1 MTSHHPTTTIIPN
14 SLFSPLS
21 QDYEYSMSLG
31 EDEVQQQAQAEEN
44 EPKPSA
50 TFSFTKSRQQR
61 DPTPQLQRYNA
72 TTTAITAV
80 DSSIYTYTPKSLIEQ
95 VQQEVTTPAGKSR
108 EHPNNNSLI
117 GKDVDEL
124 LAYIDNLGF
133 APTPQFKPE
142 TTSSAAASSSMK
154 MQRTPWKSPLP
165 QQQNSNS
172 NAMNSSM
179 AAEFGSGQ
187 KSLLQ
192 RVSEDEADDDK
203 TDGTLSI
210 VLQRP
215 IPRRWNANHPNSNH
229 PGYLTSA
236 FRPLH
241 SLDVSM
247 STTTDES
254 SEMMHLQQRPPA
266 PVPPGSS
273 GSSSSST
280 SEMSAAGAGKKQ
292 HSNPSNWNKRA
303 GVVFA
308 DRTNNNNVTVKS
320 TTTSLFVKPPK
331 PEKTPYKQQPRT
343 QTQAISRKS
352 AIDPTP
358 QKVLN
363 ANANSSFVV
372 SDQGDG
378 LIPTR
383 RLAQEPEGQGGGV
396 NQSKEESSIVL
407 GAALYSDDD
416 DDDSLL
422 LQQQH
427 NASAHPTPA
436 KKRTTF
442 LTPPSSTTR
451 GGFSQNDSAIRSTV
465 AEQGSI
471 HLPATPATQQG
482 WNLNDD
488 SAILSTVAEQGSI
501 LHPQTTPTTPGPSS
515 YAQRGNVLFHDTP
528 GGDIRSTVAEQG
540 SVSAPHLLQTPATSA
555 TKSKNIFHLIDQQA
569 PADEQ
574 PQQDDVST
582 TLFSP
587 REQQF
592 MVRSPEDAKQLLRTA
607 VAALQEARQERD
619 AAREWAHHMK
629 ASVEQWA
636 TEQRKLIEVEQRT
649 AASQNNNNHESSDDT
664 TSQVPVHNV
673 IQKLE
678 LAIRSLQD
686 QVQATAYD
694 RRKTE
699 RDLQQMLQD
708 QQGKLDSL
716 GHQMA
721 VMEQTLSEASH
732 ASGSPRAVGG
742 NLPPAYIDKLTA
754 SAAKK
759 CSPKSTLTTT
769 PKASSGNASTTSSR
783 IRKRLQDGGHVVV
796 YGNGVRKEVHRDGT
810 TIVRF
815 PETGDIETKFTSGTV
830 AYYHARENV
839 MQVTTLDGAV
849 LYEYPN
855 RQVERHYPDG
865 SKAILYPD
873 GTKQKIASNGKVEAS
888 VVPLFHNDGE

>member
-1 MTSHHPTTTIIPN
+1 
-14 SLFSPLS
+14 
-21 QDYEYSMSLG
+21 
-31 EDEVQQQAQAEEN
+31 
-44 EPKPSA
+44 
-50 TFSFTKSRQQR
+50 
-61 DPTPQLQRYNA
+61 
-72 TTTAITAV
+72 
-80 DSSIYTYTPKSLIEQ
+80 
-95 VQQEVTTPAGKSR
+95 
-108 EHPNNNSLI
+108 
-117 GKDVDEL
+117 
-124 LAYIDNLGF
+124 
-133 APTPQFKPE
+133 
-142 TTSSAAASSSMK
+142 
-154 MQRTPWKSPLP
+154 
-165 QQQNSNS
+165 
-172 NAMNSSM
+172 MNSSL

-192 RVSEDEADDDK
+192 RVSEDEAEDDDDDK

-215 IPRRWNANHPNSNH
+215 IPRRWNANHPNSNQ
-229 PGYLTSA
+229 GYLTSA

-247 STTTDES
+247 STTTES

-273 GSSSSST
+273 ASSSSSST
-280 SEMSAAGAGKKQ
+280 SEMSAADKKQ
-292 HSNPSNWNKRA
+292 HLNPFNLNKRA

-331 PEKTPYKQQPRT
+331 PEKTPYKQQPQT
-343 QTQAISRKS
+343 QTQVTSRKS
-352 AIDPTP
+352 GVDPTP

-363 ANANSSFVV
+363 VNANSSFVV

-383 RLAQEPEGQGGGV
+383 RLAQEPEGIDSQGKDE
-396 NQSKEESSIVL
+396 SSSIVL

-416 DDDSLL
+416 DDSLL
-422 LQQQH
+422 LQH
-427 NASAHPTPA
+427 NAASAHPTPA
-436 KKRTTF
+436 KQRTTTF
-442 LTPPSSTTR
+442 LASPSSTTR
-451 GGFSQNDSAIRSTV
+451 GGGFNQNDSAIRSTV
-465 AEQGSI
+465 AEQGSL
-471 HLPATPATQQG
+471 HPAVQVLPATPATQQG

-488 SAILSTVAEQGSI
+488 SAILSTVAEQGSV
-501 LHPQTTPTTPGPSS
+501 LHPQTTPTPGPSFK
-515 YAQRGNVLFHDTP
+515 GNVLFHDTP
-528 GGDIRSTVAEQG
+528 GGMDTTAILSTVAEQG
-540 SVSAPHLLQTPATSA
+540 SVSAPHLLQTPAA
-555 TKSKNIFHLIDQQA
+555 TKSKNIFHLMDQQ
-569 PADEQ
+569 PQDPTNNDEQ
-574 PQQDDVST
+574 PQQDVSST
-582 TLFSP
+582 TPFSP

-592 MVRSPEDAKQLLRTA
+592 MVRSPQDAKQLLRTA
-607 VAALQEARQERD
+607 VAALQEARHERD

-649 AASQNNNNHESSDDT
+649 AAAASQNNHESSDDT
-664 TSQVPVHNV
+664 HDV